1 MILFSLLSYYYFH
14 FIQTRFQA
22 AADSAKL
29 FTKKPSDEELLKLYS
44 LFKQGT
50 IGDCNTPQPGFF
62 EFVNKAKWNAWN
74 AHKGKTKE
82 QAMEEYIA
90 FVADLATKL

>member
-1 MILFSLLSYYYFH
+1 M
-14 FIQTRFQA
+14 
-22 AADSAKL
+22 
-29 FTKKPSDEELLKLYS
+29 LKLYS

-74 AHKGKTKE
+74 TLKGKTKE

-90 FVADLATKL
+90 FVTELAAKL